1 MEKVKR
7 FISLD
12 FQRKNNV
19 HMVYATQCD
28 MNYRVIVIN
37 LYNDGKV
44 FPINAYSGAVAAI
57 NVLRPDGKSS
67 SFPATI
73 SGIGQITYEL
83 TSWPVGIAG
92 DVKMSVALYGANGG
106 RISTDPFTVHVS
118 EGLYLGSEV
127 EEDTE
132 NQTAFSN
139 MMASLADLKLKDEI
153 REANETK
160 RKNSEKERERME
172 DVRVQA
178 ETLRTG
184 AEALRADAET
194 LRAQGEKARADAE
207 NVRAADESIRN
218 NFELERQAN
227 ENERKKNEVERQKVL
242 GDVET
247 ALDAILAIQRA
258 LIGGE

>member
-7 FISLD
+7 IISLD

-37 LYNDGKV
+37 LFNDGKV
-44 FPINAYSGAVAAI
+44 FPLTPYSGATAAI

-67 SFPATI
+67 SFPAKI

-92 DVKMSVALYGANGG
+92 DVKMSVALYNANGG

-139 MMASLADLKLKDEI
+139 MMASLAGLELKDEV
-153 REANETK
+153 REAHEKTREN
-160 RKNSEKERERME
+160 NEKERQRME
-172 DVRVQA
+172 DVRAQA
-178 ETLRTG
+178 ESFRSEAEKTRSG
-184 AEALRADAET
+184 AEDQRIS
-194 LRAQGEKARADAE
+194 
-207 NVRAADESIRN
+207 DESVRRDR
-218 NFELERQAN
+218 ELERQAN
-227 ENERKKNEVERQKVL
+227 EKERKKNEEERQRAFDGL
-242 GDVET
+242 DAT
-247 ALDAILAIQRA
+247 LDAILAIQSA
-258 LIGGE
+258 LIGGDE